1 MNEEY
6 DNGEDQLDQQNWME
20 DNEFLLEVHEAN
32 EQE

>member
-32 EQE
+32 EE

>member
-20 DNEFLLEVHEAN
+20 DNEFLLEVHEAS
-32 EQE
+32 EE